1 MKKLKNFFV
10 LLSIIICA
18 VGFIVGCG
26 NKKETNNIEQIDFY
40 FSKENAIQKEQE
52 KSIFS
57 INTNTEIK
65 KFQKMIHDSTKI
77 EGFLDVHFNY
87 IVEMKN
93 ENNIIETLYLYLE
106 DEKEPSG
113 LYVNSKNTSV
123 GFALNKD
130 LLNMFYNTYQD
141 NLSKK

>member
-1 MKKLKNFFV
+1 MKKSKIFFV
-10 LLSIIICA
+10 LLLIVICA

-26 NKKETNNIEQIDFY
+26 NKKEKNDIEQIDFY

-77 EGFLDVHFNY
+77 EGILDVHFNY

-93 ENNIIETLYLYLE
+93 GNNIIETLYLYLE

>member
-1 MKKLKNFFV
+1 MV
-10 LLSIIICA
+10 LFSLY
-18 VGFIVGCG
+18 VR
-26 NKKETNNIEQIDFY
+26 EQIDFY

-93 ENNIIETLYLYLE
+93 DNNIIETLYLYLE